1 MESGAKFTDDTLGLD
16 HLLLFHDNLRTQS
29 TNSKL
34 KVYANISI
42 MTSLPK
48 ASLYKAND
56 VSIFPIFGRS
66 YMIFFRSHRHL
77 SIYYFVPLY

>member
-1 MESGAKFTDDTLGLD
+1 MLWNMGNSGMESGAKFTDDTLGLD
-16 HLLLFHDNLRTQS
+16 HLLLFHDDLRTQR

-48 ASLYKAND
+48 ASLQSQWCLNISHFWKKLHD
-56 VSIFPIFGRS
+56 FFP
-66 YMIFFRSHRHL
+66 
-77 SIYYFVPLY
+77 